1 MIRLG
6 GGYVVFADADDAVD
20 LDAYEILVRAL
31 NDNNAD
37 VAACDL
43 QNEYKEFRVRQK
55 NEKFRTISLYDG
67 SDELV
72 KAFFYQIGGWGCNKI
87 YRRNIIGNIRFRE
100 DIVQAED
107 TLFSWQVI
115 KECKRACFVDLP
127 LYHYRFM
134 LSSSSRGAVH
144 EKLITSIT
152 VWNAIKH
159 DLDEMNID
167 DLIIQKWASN
177 YIVWN
182 LKICESMIFLKRPDQ
197 RSYIFVKNNIARYKK
212 YIPTMSRRYQILA
225 RSALKSW
232 KIYKFWSTLT
242 YSMKKVYV
250 AVQNRLNLEKWNE

>member
-1 MIRLG
+1 M
-6 GGYVVFADADDAVD
+6 
-20 LDAYEILVRAL
+20 DAYEILVRAL

-37 VAACDL
+37 VAACNL

-72 KAFFYQIGGWGCNKI
+72 KAFFYQIGGWAWNKI

-107 TLFSWQVI
+107 TLFSWQVV
-115 KECKRACFVDLP
+115 KGCKRACFVDLP
-127 LYHYRFM
+127 LYHYRFI

-152 VWNAIKH
+152 VWNAIKR

-197 RSYIFVKNNIARYKK
+197 RSYTFAKTNIARYKN
-212 YIPTMSRRYQILA
+212 YIPTMPKRYQLLA

-232 KIYKFWSTLT
+232 NAYKFWGTLN
-242 YSMKKVYV
+242 YRMKKVYHV
-250 AVQNRLNLEKWNE
+250 VQNGLNLEKVE